1 MMKTKSLKCLY
12 QKEVGN
18 WKEKWKYVIAKQI
31 TNRIHHDIKPV
42 DELEEFI
49 DFYCNFKY
57 P

>member
-1 MMKTKSLKCLY
+1 MTKTKSLKCLY
-12 QKEVGN
+12 QKEVGK

-31 TNRIHHDIKPV
+31 TNRIHHGTKPV